1 MYKDHEINND
11 TQKAIDKLFAA
22 FHDAV
27 DRGFGVSISKNK
39 SKSIYNSTIQIL
51 DLDKSVFAESLS
63 NNEYFRNKRGT

>member
-1 MYKDHEINND
+1 MYKDDKISED
-11 TQKAIDKLFAA
+11 SQKAIDKLFDA
-22 FHDAV
+22 FHDV
-27 DRGFGVSISKNK
+27 VNRGFGVSISKNK

>member
-11 TQKAIDKLFAA
+11 TQKAIDKLFDA
-22 FHDAV
+22 FHDVV